1 MAKTNLAQ
9 HEQHLKSL
17 ETSIKEICDKH
28 REVNDVLHDS
38 WNMLNEMWSMTLKL
52 FVVVED
58 VRQVRLEFEKNSQE
72 SWEEQRIKSSLM
84 TDTQCLM
91 LGLFIRCFFP
101 QRRKIR
107 SALPFINR
115 ENLSLSTLFPCLD
128 IFARE
133 KNKNLQVVSE
143 WKCRQARLHVAKN
156 FATIALTQ
164 ASMIGAC
171 TQMYKLIFEFV

>member
-72 SWEEQRIKSSLM
+72 S
-84 TDTQCLM
+84 
-91 LGLFIRCFFP
+91 
-101 QRRKIR
+101 
-107 SALPFINR
+107 
-115 ENLSLSTLFPCLD
+115 
-128 IFARE
+128 
-133 KNKNLQVVSE
+133 
-143 WKCRQARLHVAKN
+143 
-156 FATIALTQ
+156 
-164 ASMIGAC
+164 
-171 TQMYKLIFEFV
+171 

>member
-58 VRQVRLEFEKNSQE
+58 VRQTCLEFEKNSQE
-72 SWEEQRIKSSLM
+72 S
-84 TDTQCLM
+84 
-91 LGLFIRCFFP
+91 
-101 QRRKIR
+101 
-107 SALPFINR
+107 
-115 ENLSLSTLFPCLD
+115 
-128 IFARE
+128 
-133 KNKNLQVVSE
+133 
-143 WKCRQARLHVAKN
+143 
-156 FATIALTQ
+156 
-164 ASMIGAC
+164 
-171 TQMYKLIFEFV
+171 